1 VIHLLI
7 FIIFALRLLLN
18 SPFENLKLQN
28 QLTNTLRLFVL
39 TFFCFFAIIFVSFAD
54 KILTVS
60 DEKGEYPVGKQL
72 FYLEDSL
79 KSLTV
84 YDIASGRY
92 DHLFKQVE
100 NVNTNFGFSNSAYWV
115 RLEVDNQTTRQ
126 ENFFLEINYPLLDS
140 IELYYDEMDDWLVKK
155 SGDFYPF
162 NRREVKNRNFV
173 FSLNIPT
180 WETKV
185 FYLRISAE
193 GSTIRLPMTLWETIE
208 FSEYNHNTQFF
219 FGIIYGIILLIILEN
234 IYIFLSIRDLTYLF
248 YVFAMLSSFFLITIL
263 NGHAFEYLWPE
274 NVWMQN
280 HILPVVMLSLG
291 FWAAVFGRDFL
302 EMKTYSQTLD
312 KVLWGFALVSVVFML
327 PSVILP
333 YFIVSGIIIFIGFFE
348 GLTLLIASILAVVK
362 GSVSA
367 RYFFIG
373 FSCYA
378 IGLLVYGLKNL
389 GFVELTFFT
398 DYSIHIGAALQVILL
413 SFALG
418 SKLKEF
424 KRKHYGAQQQALK
437 LQKEINEQLEEKV
450 SERTQEIQDKALELE
465 SSYKNVAILSRIG
478 QEITATLSIDDIFS
492 KLYGYVN
499 DLMDASIFGVDIYY
513 SERQVI
519 DYKLN
524 IERNQRLATETVAMT
539 EDNNFSVWVVKNR
552 KEIFINDLG
561 VEYKNY
567 IDNLND
573 YESVAEKPQSLIY
586 IPLLVEERVLGV
598 MTVQSFEKQAYTL
611 QHLEIMRTLASY
623 TSIALDNAAAYNE
636 IEMSNL
642 KITQSI
648 RYAKRIQDA
657 ILPDQELIKKNFE
670 EHFVLYHPKDI
681 VSGDF
686 YWFAEIDRQGMGDDL
701 LCIAVVDCTGHGV
714 PGAFMTMMGNDL
726 LNQIVI
732 ENEISSPEQII
743 GELDKKVI
751 KNLDSHQEKRNDGMD
766 IAVAVID
773 RTNQLIHFSGAKLP
787 LYHIHNSVLAQI
799 KGSIFPI
806 GSKQY
811 KNNKVF
817 QKHTISYAKGDTIY
831 LFSDGFQDQFG
842 GEKNMKYTIKRFRH
856 FLSEMYG
863 MDLDEQKE
871 MLEKELTYWKNGSK
885 QTDDILVMGFKL

>member
-1 VIHLLI
+1 M
-7 FIIFALRLLLN
+7 RKLLL
-18 SPFENLKLQN
+18 L
-28 QLTNTLRLFVL
+28 
-39 TFFCFFAIIFVSFAD
+39 FFCVFFSFSIAFAD
-54 KILTVS
+54 KILTLS
-60 DEKGEYPVGKQL
+60 DDVGEYPIGKQL

-79 KSLTV
+79 KVLNV
-84 YDIASGRY
+84 YDIASGKY
-92 DHLFKQVE
+92 DHLFKQVD
-100 NVNTNFGFSNSAYWV
+100 NANKNFGFSNSAYWL
-115 RLEVDNQTTRQ
+115 RLEIDNQTTRQ

-140 IELYYDEMDDWLVKK
+140 IEIYYDELDEWLVKK

-162 NRREVKNRNFV
+162 SNREVKNRNFV
-173 FSLNIPT
+173 FSLHVPI
-180 WETKV
+180 WETKI

-193 GSTIRLPMTLWETIE
+193 GSTLRLPMTLWEMIE

-234 IYIFLSIRDLTYLF
+234 IYIFLSIRDNTYLY
-248 YVFAMLSSFFLITIL
+248 YVFAMLSSFFLMTIL
-263 NGHAFEYLWPE
+263 NGHAFEYLWPD
-274 NVWMQN
+274 NVWLQN
-280 HILPVVMLSLG
+280 HILPIVMLSLG
-291 FWAAVFGRDFL
+291 FWAAVFCRDFL
-302 EMKTYSQTLD
+302 EMKTYSAILD
-312 KVLWGFALVSVVFML
+312 KALWIFALVSMVMMI

-333 YFIVSGIIIFIGFFE
+333 YFIVSGIIIFVSFFE
-348 GLTLLIASILAVVK
+348 GLTLLVASMLAINK

-378 IGLLVYGLKNL
+378 LGLIVYGLKNF

-398 DYSIHIGAALQVILL
+398 DNSIHIGAALQVILL

-418 SKLKEF
+418 AKLKDF
-424 KRKHYGAQQQALK
+424 KRKNYQVQQQALK

-450 SERTQEIQDKALELE
+450 LERTEEIQKKAGELE
-465 SSYKNVAILSRIG
+465 SAYRDVAILSRIG
-478 QEITATLSIDDIFS
+478 QEITSTLDINDIFT

-499 DLMDASIFGVDIYY
+499 DLMDASVFGVDIYY
-513 SERQVI
+513 PDKQLV

-524 IERNQRLATETVAMT
+524 IERNRRLPSETVSMT
-539 EDNNFSVWVVKNR
+539 DEGNLSVWTIKNR
-552 KEIFINDLG
+552 KEIFINDIDTQ
-561 VEYKNY
+561 YNNY
-567 IDNLND
+567 IPNHEPTILIG
-573 YESVAEKPQSLIY
+573 EKPLSLIY
-586 IPLLVEERVLGV
+586 IPLLVEERTLGA
-598 MTVQSFEKQAYTL
+598 MTVQSFEKNAYTL

-636 IEMSNL
+636 IETSNL

-670 EHFVLYHPKDI
+670 EYFILYQPKDI

-686 YWFAEIDRQGMGDDL
+686 YWFEEKDDL
-701 LCIAVVDCTGHGV
+701 SIVAVVDCTGHGV

-732 ENEISSPEQII
+732 ENEISSPEYII
-743 GELDKKVI
+743 AELDKKVT
-751 KNLDSHQEKRNDGMD
+751 KTLDSHAEKRNDGMD
-766 IAVAVID
+766 IAIAVID
-773 RTNQLIHFSGAKLP
+773 RSQQIIYFSGAKLP
-787 LYHIHNSVLAQI
+787 LYHVHNGVLEQT

-811 KNNKVF
+811 KHNKVF
-817 QKHTISYAKGDTIY
+817 QKHTIKYAKGDTIY

-842 GEKNMKYTIKRFRH
+842 GENKMKYMTKRFRH
-856 FLSEMYG
+856 FLGEMHG
-863 MDLDEQKE
+863 MSMEEQKE
-871 MLEKELTYWKNGSK
+871 MLEKELLYWKNGNK

>member
-1 VIHLLI
+1 M
-7 FIIFALRLLLN
+7 
-18 SPFENLKLQN
+18 
-28 QLTNTLRLFVL
+28 RLFLL
-39 TFFCFFAIIFVSFAD
+39 TFFCVGFIIPLSFAD
-54 KILTVS
+54 KILTIS
-60 DEKGEYPVGKQL
+60 DDKGEYPVGKQL

-79 KSLTV
+79 KSLSV

-115 RLEVDNQTTRQ
+115 RLEIDNQTTRQ

-162 NRREVKNRNFV
+162 NKREVKNRNFV

-180 WETKV
+180 WETKI
-185 FYLRISAE
+185 FYLRISAQ
-193 GSTIRLPMTLWETIE
+193 GSTLRLPMTFWEAIE

-234 IYIFLSIRDLTYLF
+234 IYIFLSIKDLTYLF

-302 EMKTYSQTLD
+302 EMKTYSKVLD
-312 KVLWGFALVSVVFML
+312 KILWSFALVSVAFML

-348 GLTLLIASILAVVK
+348 GVTLLIASILAMVK

-367 RYFFIG
+367 RYFFTG

-378 IGLLVYGLKNL
+378 VGLLVYGLKNL
-389 GFVELTFFT
+389 GLVELTFFT

-424 KRKHYGAQQQALK
+424 KRNHYGAQQEAFK
-437 LQKEINEQLEEKV
+437 LQKEINEQLEAKV
-450 SERTQEIQDKALELE
+450 SARTQEIQEKAFALE

-478 QEITATLSIDDIFS
+478 QEITSTLSIDDIFN

-513 SERQVI
+513 PDKQEI
-519 DYKLN
+519 EYKLN
-524 IERNQRLATETVAMT
+524 IERNQRLASEIVQMS
-539 EDNNFSVWVVKNR
+539 EENNFSVWAIKNR
-552 KEIFINDLG
+552 KEIFINDLDA
-561 VEYKNY
+561 EYENY
-567 IDNLND
+567 ITSLDAYTNL
-573 YESVAEKPQSLIY
+573 SEKPLSLIY

-598 MTVQSFEKQAYTL
+598 MTVQSFEKQAYTS

-636 IEMSNL
+636 IETSNL

-657 ILPDQELIKKNFE
+657 ILPDQESIKKNFE
-670 EHFVLYHPKDI
+670 EHFVLYYPKDI

-686 YWFAEIDRQGMGDDL
+686 YWFAEVESHTNEADL

-732 ENEISSPEQII
+732 ENEIISPEQII
-743 GELDKKVI
+743 TELDKKVT

-766 IAVAVID
+766 IAVAIID
-773 RTNQLIHFSGAKLP
+773 RTHKLIHFSGAKLP

-811 KNNKVF
+811 KNNKIF
-817 QKHTISYAKGDTIY
+817 QKQTFSYTPGDTIY

-863 MDLDEQKE
+863 MSLDEQKE
-871 MLEKELTYWKNGSK
+871 MLEKELQYWKNGSK